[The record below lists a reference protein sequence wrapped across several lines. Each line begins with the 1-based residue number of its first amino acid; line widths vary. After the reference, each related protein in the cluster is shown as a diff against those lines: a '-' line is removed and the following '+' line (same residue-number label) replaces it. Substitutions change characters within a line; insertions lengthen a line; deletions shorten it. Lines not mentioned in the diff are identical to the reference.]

1 MIYKNSHIPLY
12 LLSSSPRRIELL
24 KSVGI
29 DFYVIKP
36 YGEDMEF
43 KFKSPRYYVERKAL
57 NKMTETLSRLGL
69 KEGAFL
75 TADTIVVRK
84 KKIYEKPADEEA
96 AIKTLKSL
104 EGKWHT
110 VFTAYCLTIPEK
122 NIQVLKSLRTQVKFK
137 VMKEREILNYVATK
151 EPLDKAGA
159 YALQGYGLFM
169 VERIEGS
176 FTNVIGLPLT
186 EVINDMLKYGII
198 KPR

>member
-1 MIYKNSHIPLY
+1 MIYENSDIPFY

-29 DFYVIKP
+29 NFNVIEP
-36 YGEDMEF
+36 FGEDIEF
-43 KFKSPRYYVERKAL
+43 KFKSPRYYVEKKAL

-69 KEGAFL
+69 KKGAFL

-84 KKIYEKPADEEA
+84 RKIYEKPVDEET
-96 AIKTLKSL
+96 AIKTLKTL

-137 VMKEREILNYVATK
+137 VMKEKEILNYVATK

-169 VERIEGS
+169 IERIEGS

-186 EVINDMLKYGII
+186 EVINDLLKYGVI

>member
-1 MIYKNSHIPLY
+1 MIYENCDIPFY

-29 DFYVIKP
+29 NFYIIKP
-36 YGEDMEF
+36 FGEDIEF
-43 KFKSPRYYVERKAL
+43 KYKSPRYYVEKKAL
-57 NKMTETLSRLGL
+57 NKMTETLSRLKL
-69 KEGAFL
+69 KKGAFL

-84 KKIYEKPADEEA
+84 KKIYEKPVNEET

-137 VMKEREILNYVATK
+137 VLKEKEILNYVATK
-151 EPLDKAGA
+151 EPFDKAGA

-169 VERIEGS
+169 IERIEGS
-176 FTNVIGLPLT
+176 LTNVIGLPLT
-186 EVINDMLKYGII
+186 EVINDLLKYGVI